1 MILLSSCLLF
11 TSFPLLTRAA
21 DELPTF
27 KASDTAAIVAK
38 SGQKITVRGTVSEVR
53 KSRSGTNFINFENSE
68 FYLVTFKSDL
78 PAFEKGEPADLYRGK
93 HLAITGVISIYKGKA
108 QMKLNRP
115 DMIKIINPDEP
126 MPKPKSKTT
135 SHKKTAPPVKKDKPR
150 ETDTK
155 AKRKAPVDAKKYFK

>member
-11 TSFPLLTRAA
+11 TALPLPTQATE
-21 DELPTF
+21 ELPTF
-27 KASDTAAIVAK
+27 KASDTNAIVAK

-78 PAFEKGEPADLYRGK
+78 PAFEKGEPSDLYRGK
-93 HLAITGVISIYKGKA
+93 HLAVTGVISIYKGKA
-108 QMKLNRP
+108 QMKLNHP
-115 DMIKIINPDEP
+115 DMVKIINAEDP

-135 SHKKTAPPVKKDKPR
+135 SQKKTATPVKKSKPGD
-150 ETDTK
+150 TLTK
-155 AKRKAPVDAKKYFK
+155 AKKKAPVDAKKYFK